1 MSNYFRLGNLTA
13 LRELAL
19 LWLADRVDEG
29 LEEYRDAKGIRDTWA
44 ARDRIIVA
52 VTGGAE
58 SITLIRRGLR
68 IAGRVAGRE
77 LLVVHVVEP
86 DGTRSATAPDLMR
99 ARELAEA
106 NNATW
111 HTVVGDDVA
120 TALVEFAR
128 TVNASQIVLGVSRT
142 PLVRPDLQPRGGQSC
157 HRLRRGHRRPH
168 GHPTRRPRACGGPAG
183 RPGRAVRS
191 RSRAGSWAGSSA
203 RSPRSHSPSSSS
215 RSDRERCR

>member
-1 MSNYFRLGNLTA
+1 GNIYAAAKVDAAMSNYFRLGNLTA

-77 LLVVHVVEP
+77 LLV
-86 DGTRSATAPDLMR
+86 
-99 ARELAEA
+99 
-106 NNATW
+106 
-111 HTVVGDDVA
+111 
-120 TALVEFAR
+120 
-128 TVNASQIVLGVSRT
+128 
-142 PLVRPDLQPRGGQSC
+142 
-157 HRLRRGHRRPH
+157 
-168 GHPTRRPRACGGPAG
+168 
-183 RPGRAVRS
+183 
-191 RSRAGSWAGSSA
+191 
-203 RSPRSHSPSSSS
+203 
-215 RSDRERCR
+215 